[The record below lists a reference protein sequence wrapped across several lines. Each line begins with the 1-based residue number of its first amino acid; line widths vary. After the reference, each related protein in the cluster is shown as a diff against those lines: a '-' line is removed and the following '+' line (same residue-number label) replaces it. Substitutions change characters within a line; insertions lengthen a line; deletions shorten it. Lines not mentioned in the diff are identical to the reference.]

1 MRIAV
6 ASDDGITIAG
16 HFGRCAG
23 FEIFDVAENKATKI
37 ESRPNSNSG
46 HHHQHQ
52 HGQGDCNGHGQH
64 EHHGAAHNHE
74 SFLSA
79 LQDCQAVICRGMGR
93 RAVIDLAARRIK
105 PVITMEDIPAQE
117 AAKLYAL
124 GQLNASSDS
133 QCCSH

>member
-23 FEIFDVAENKATKI
+23 FDIFEVTGNEVTKI
-37 ESRPNSNSG
+37 ENRPNTNSQ
-46 HHHQHQ
+46 HHLHHDE
-52 HGQGDCNGHGQH
+52 GDCGEHGHH
-64 EHHGAAHNHE
+64 EHHGAVHSHE

-79 LQDCQAVICRGMGR
+79 LHDCDAVICRGMGR
-93 RAVIDLAARRIK
+93 RAVYDLSARGIK
-105 PVITMEDIPAQE
+105 PVITGQDVQIDE
-117 AAKLYAL
+117 AVRLYAR
-124 GQLNASSDS
+124 GQLDSSSES